1 MPKWHDFSMVRLFAS
16 MPGLNSEP
24 QNIEYRTAELRRME
38 SLSEAQ
44 ALKPLR
50 AGGFAQSF
58 YKIVRIPSFDIR
70 FFKVSFSI

>member
-1 MPKWHDFSMVRLFAS
+1 

-38 SLSEAQ
+38 SLSHRGVGLMPYGPEAEAQ